1 MKRFCSVSFFT
12 FLPLVFVFA
21 QPLPDYFLALR
32 DAVYAQE
39 LGASEIAL
47 LYVRTRETA
56 QQNLSGRD
64 LYILY
69 SRCEYMVGHAYE
81 DEGRKSDAASHYAEG
96 IRWAEIA
103 LENGESSEAYQMLA
117 ENISRSCSVRSTAY
131 VMSNGLKVEKY
142 AKKALEKNSRN
153 AAAQIMIASRWIY
166 APAPFN
172 NIKKGIQMM
181 EEVLGASDPDKDDAF
196 NIYYALGYAYTQQKK
211 YRDARPWLLKAL
223 EIYPTNKY
231 ALERLALG

>member
-1 MKRFCSVSFFT
+1 
-12 FLPLVFVFA
+12 LPCAFVFA
-21 QPLPDYFLALR
+21 HPLPDYFLTLR

-39 LGASEIAL
+39 LSINEIAS
-47 LYVRTRETA
+47 LYLETRETA
-56 QQNLSGRD
+56 RQNFSGRD
-64 LYILY
+64 LYVMY

-96 IRWAEIA
+96 IRWAEMA
-103 LENGESSEAYQMLA
+103 LESGEQAEAYQMLA
-117 ENISRSCSVRSTAY
+117 ENISRSCAVRSTAY

-142 AKKALEKNSRN
+142 AKKALEIEGRN

-181 EEVLGASDPDKDDAF
+181 EAVLSSGDPDKDDIF
-196 NIYYALGYAYTQQKK
+196 NIYFALGYAYTQQKK
-211 YRDARPWLLKAL
+211 YQEARPWLLRAL

-231 ALERLALG
+231 ALDRLAALG